1 MIIIRENGD
10 NYVTRMVYEYQ
21 SFAWTTS
28 GVSEIHSRYHNDITP
43 KAPRWVGNP
52 VLQRSSNMHVL
63 PRPQLDKVQIEAIEL
78 VFGEDNALDEAT
90 PDSRDKVFAT
100 TMVQQFEKT
109 FPELLTAAGTEVQ
122 IIETDGF

>member
-1 MIIIRENGD
+1 LVVQLPQHAHESIA
-10 NYVTRMVYEYQ
+10 
-21 SFAWTTS
+21 FADDRDQCALAS
-28 GVSEIHSRYHNDITP
+28 VDD
-43 KAPRWVGNP
+43 
-52 VLQRSSNMHVL
+52 

-78 VFGEDNALDEAT
+78 VLGEDNALDDAT

-100 TMVQQFEKT
+100 TMVQQFDKT